1 MCNLSLGLTEK
12 AWNRG
17 VQKGREEG
25 RVEGREEGREEGQI
39 ATLCKLVK
47 KGILSLSVA
56 AKEAGM
62 TEEKFKKIAML

>member
-25 RVEGREEGREEGQI
+25 REEGRAEGQI

>member
-17 VQKGREEG
+17 VQK
-25 RVEGREEGREEGQI
+25 GREEGREEGQI

-56 AKEAGM
+56 AEEAGM